1 MSDDRD
7 EAAPAQAS
15 GLSTPVDTSVAAG
28 PPGPAGPSSAAES
41 TRTTT
46 TLATVPALGGL
57 YARALRPRRSPD
69 LTHATLPD
77 VTYRVADVV
86 ADEAQLV
93 AYQRLLGEPVDGTLP
108 AGFVHVLAFPVATAL
123 MVRDDFPLRLAGM
136 VHLSNAVTVHRTI
149 SSDERLLVHAHAE
162 NLRPHRKGTQVDLVT
177 EVSAR
182 YGAGDSTEV
191 VWRGVSTYLAKGT
204 MLGEDSA
211 DGDPSAVG
219 GNADSASGRPSFA
232 PPTPTA
238 QWHLDA
244 ATGRRYAAVS
254 GDRNPIHLSALTAKA
269 FGFPPRDRPRHVHVQ
284 PRPRPGRPV
293 PRRGLRLDRRV
304 CVPGPAAR
312 DCRRRGVTTTTPVD
326 VISLGS
332 NPAPPGVEL
341 SGIRRRRLG
350 RPPDEAPPHRD
361 RRPARL
367 STRERTL
374 LGRRARKDV
383 SCSVGRAHKNASRSV
398 GRAPEIEAPGARRPV
413 HAASLPRAAGSRD
426 SEDLQGVS
434 SGGQHSRHDPPDNCD
449 EDRQTCDPTDEGCRR
464 QSSRQ
469 PVDDHEP
476 CDHTEQRSSHTCDR
490 QLREDCDDQ
499 CATCGPQSTPSP
511 ELASS

>member
-1 MSDDRD
+1 MSDDRG
-7 EAAPAQAS
+7 ETAPSQAS

-46 TLATVPALGGL
+46 TLGTVPSLGGL

-69 LTHATLPD
+69 LAHATLPD

-93 AYQRLLGEPVDGTLP
+93 TYQRLLGEPVDGTLP

-219 GNADSASGRPSFA
+219 GNADSASGRPSFV

-238 QWHLDA
+238 RWHLDA

-254 GDRNPIHLSALTAKA
+254 GDHNPIHLSALTARA
-269 FGFPPRDRPRHVHVQ
+269 FGFPRAIAHGMYTASRALAQVGPSRGEAFDWTVEFASPVLLPGTVDVAVS
-284 PRPRPGRPV
+284 PRPHRSTSSPSAATPHPRASSSPGY
-293 PRRGLRLDRRV
+293 
-304 CVPGPAAR
+304 
-312 DCRRRGVTTTTPVD
+312 D
-326 VISLGS
+326 V
-332 NPAPPGVEL
+332 
-341 SGIRRRRLG
+341 
-350 RPPDEAPPHRD
+350 
-361 RRPARL
+361 
-367 STRERTL
+367 
-374 LGRRARKDV
+374 
-383 SCSVGRAHKNASRSV
+383 VGWD
-398 GRAPEIEAPGARRPV
+398 ARRTRLHLTGTVIP
-413 HAASLPRAAGSRD
+413 LG
-426 SEDLQGVS
+426 
-434 SGGQHSRHDPPDNCD
+434 
-449 EDRQTCDPTDEGCRR
+449 
-464 QSSRQ
+464 
-469 PVDDHEP
+469 
-476 CDHTEQRSSHTCDR
+476 
-490 QLREDCDDQ
+490 
-499 CATCGPQSTPSP
+499 
-511 ELASS
+511 